1 MSDPAGP
8 PPAGGA
14 ATAGGGPRHGGGRIR
29 RLGDASYHSA
39 PLLLCLAVLG
49 WSGNFIVGRLV
60 GAGVPPVGLAFLR
73 WTIAFILI
81 APWSLP
87 RMRRDAAALRAGW
100 RVVLILAIT
109 GVAIF
114 NTFVYR
120 GLHTTTAV
128 NGLILQSICPV
139 LIIVFAFLAHRE
151 PPHLAQLAGL
161 AISLAGVWLVV
172 TRGQPFGA
180 GLRFTPG
187 DGWIFAAVVS
197 YAVYSV
203 ALRSRPPV
211 HPLSLLGATFGVG
224 ALALAPFFVAE
235 VASGYTI
242 PATPGASWAVAYV
255 AVVPSIV
262 SYFCFNRGVE
272 LAGAARAGQ
281 YIHLM
286 PVFGAA
292 LAFVFVHESLQ
303 LFHVI
308 GAAVIATGIVLA
320 ERGERR

>member
-1 MSDPAGP
+1 MSVPAGP
-8 PPAGGA
+8 PPQA
-14 ATAGGGPRHGGGRIR
+14 ASQHDGPMR
-29 RLGDASYHSA
+29 RLGHAAYHNA

-49 WSGNFIVGRLV
+49 WSGNFVVGRLV
-60 GAGVPPVGLAFLR
+60 GASVPPIGLAFSR
-73 WTIAFILI
+73 WVIAFALI
-81 APWSLP
+81 APWSIR

-100 RVVLILAIT
+100 RVILVLSIT

-151 PPHLAQLAGL
+151 APHLAQLAGL
-161 AISLAGVWLVV
+161 AISLAGVWIVV
-172 TRGQPFGA
+172 TRGQPLGSG
-180 GLRFTPG
+180 GLRVAVG
-187 DGWIFAAVVS
+187 DAWIFAAVVS

-203 ALRSRPPV
+203 TLRSRPAV
-211 HPLSLLGATFGVG
+211 HPLSLLGATFGLG
-224 ALALAPFFVAE
+224 ALVLAPFFVAE

-242 PATPGASWAVAYV
+242 PATPGALAAVTYV
-255 AVVPSIV
+255 GVIPSIV

-292 LAFVFVHESLQ
+292 LAFVVVHESLQ
-303 LFHVI
+303 PFHLV

-320 ERGERR
+320 ERGRR